1 MIKFEDVSVEY
12 ENGIPA
18 LNNISFE
25 IAKGEFV
32 FLIGSTGSGK
42 STLLKTIYKQVN
54 PSFGAIYLDNINI
67 GRLRERQIPMLRQQ
81 LGIVFQDYKLLP
93 TKNLW
98 ENLAFVLRSV
108 GRDRRE
114 IGGLIS
120 EILDFV
126 GLASK
131 PDAFP
136 RELSGGEQQ
145 RAAIARALVNKPRI
159 LIADEP
165 TGNLDPTTSMEIM
178 EILDIINRETGMTML
193 IATHDKSIVNTMRK
207 RVIQLEKGE
216 LVRDEQEGTY
226 DE

>member
-1 MIKFEDVSVEY
+1 MIKFQNVSVRY
-12 ENGIPA
+12 DNGVHA
-18 LNNISFE
+18 LNDISFE
-25 IAKGEFV
+25 AEKGEFI

-54 PSFGAIYLDNINI
+54 PTAGSIFIN
-67 GRLRERQIPMLRQQ
+67 GTDLGSLKERQIPLLRQK

-108 GRDRRE
+108 GRDKRE
-114 IGGLIS
+114 IKGLIS
-120 EILDFV
+120 EILEFV
-126 GLASK
+126 GLAAK
-131 PDAFP
+131 PDALP

-145 RAAIARALVNKPRI
+145 RAAIARALVNRPQI

-178 EILDIINRETGMTML
+178 EILDIINREANMTMI
-193 IATHDKSIVNTMRK
+193 IATHDKNVVNSMKK
-207 RVIQLEKGE
+207 RVIALEKGE
-216 LVRDEQEGTY
+216 IVRDEKEATY

>member
-1 MIKFEDVSVEY
+1 MIKFDNVSVEY
-12 ENGIPA
+12 TKGIPA

-42 STLLKTIYKQVN
+42 STLLTTIYQQVN
-54 PSFGAIYLDNINI
+54 PSGGSIDLDDMDI
-67 GRLRERQIPMLRQQ
+67 GRLGEKQIPMLRQQ

-93 TKNLW
+93 AKNLW

-114 IGGLIS
+114 LSGLIS

-131 PDAFP
+131 PDALP

-193 IATHDKSIVNTMRK
+193 IATHDKSVVNSMQK

-216 LVRDEQEGTY
+216 IVRDEKEGRY

>member
-1 MIKFEDVSVEY
+1 MIKFDNVSVEY
-12 ENGIPA
+12 TKGIPA

-54 PSFGAIYLDNINI
+54 PSGGSIYLDDMDI
-67 GRLRERQIPMLRQQ
+67 GRLGEKQIPMLRQQ

-93 TKNLW
+93 AKNLW

-114 IGGLIS
+114 LSGLIS

-131 PDAFP
+131 PDALP

-193 IATHDKSIVNTMRK
+193 IATHDKSVVNSMQK

-216 LVRDEQEGTY
+216 IVRDEKEGRY